1 MLKYVRGDPLSADH
15 WLELFRLLKMPKGTT
30 LEKLTFGNILDS
42 AEEISAKRD
51 ELKVSLPFLYAPLRL
66 MNRAILSKFTIHDY

>member
-42 AEEISAKRD
+42 AEEITAKRD
-51 ELKVSLPFLYAPLRL
+51 ELKVKSDSSLYVTLYLAGV
-66 MNRAILSKFTIHDY
+66 

>member
-42 AEEISAKRD
+42 AEEITAKRD
-51 ELKVSLPFLYAPLRL
+51 ELKVSSVSSVYVTLYLAGV
-66 MNRAILSKFTIHDY
+66 